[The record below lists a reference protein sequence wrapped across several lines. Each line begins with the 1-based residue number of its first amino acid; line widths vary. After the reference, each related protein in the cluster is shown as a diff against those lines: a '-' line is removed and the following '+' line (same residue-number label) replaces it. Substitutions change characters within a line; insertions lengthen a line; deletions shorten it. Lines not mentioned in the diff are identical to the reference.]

1 MCRRV
6 RVLSS
11 VLRFRWIVIAIY
23 AVLVPL
29 AVVAIL
35 RIPNDSGLDRL
46 VVPGDPDLV
55 ATRAFQK
62 IFPEPQRVVLVFE
75 SPDPWA
81 PAAMARVDAAAQQL
95 RDGKLG
101 AFSVLDA
108 LRRARPAATPA
119 ELKALATGT
128 PFFRQQG
135 LVGDGF
141 LSVICDFTDR
151 DSALRAI
158 AAIPDARKVGA
169 PLVNAWL
176 EDASRTA
183 TTRSFAIFGVLLLV
197 VTWGLYRSVRALLA
211 IALALGASVALG
223 VAAGALLG
231 FSFTIVSAL
240 VPLTIMVTSLATLT
254 YLHSR
259 YVDQPDGELANHV
272 EALRNKLLPVTA
284 STIAAASG
292 FAALAVSHV
301 LPIRDMGIWTSV
313 GLAVSWLVAFTLFP
327 ALQRVLRAPTQRRVA
342 VRGVLFE
349 RLAGALPRFTYRWRW
364 PLVVG
369 ALALCVAGALGLA
382 RAGVEDDAL
391 ANIDRDA
398 TVAQDMHWFRAH
410 VMELNL
416 ARLWIHLPKPSAT
429 DDATLRA
436 VDAFQR
442 SLEALPMVTGAIG
455 PTTPLRMRSYL
466 AGKGDVLAADAADQL
481 EEMLLTTPDLRAFLD
496 VDKLQDLQ
504 IDLLFKGGHADDYA
518 ALEAAVAR
526 VPLPGAT
533 ITMVGESMLQAKI
546 TTELVPT
553 LAESFA
559 ITAALIFLVFLVV
572 FRSGTERILA
582 LLPSL
587 VALLVTFLGMRLL
600 GGSLNVATI
609 IIATTVLGATENDQL
624 HFFHHMHEKRGEPLE
639 AQLAHAFRVSGRA
652 VAFATLINA
661 IGFLGLAS
669 SGFPPLRQFGIMT
682 ATAFV
687 LALVAD
693 FLVLP
698 ASLWIARR
706 ARPS

>member
-1 MCRRV
+1 M
-6 RVLSS
+6 
-11 VLRFRWIVIAIY
+11 LRLRWIVIAIY

-29 AVVAIL
+29 AVWAIL
-35 RIPNDSGLDRL
+35 GIPNDSGLDRL
-46 VVPGDPDLV
+46 VVPGDPDL
-55 ATRAFQK
+55 ATTRAFQQ
-62 IFPEPQRVVLVFE
+62 IFPEPQMVVLVFE
-75 SPDPWA
+75 APDPWA
-81 PAAMARVDAAAQQL
+81 PAAVARVDAAAQQL
-95 RDGKLG
+95 RDQKLG
-101 AFSVLDA
+101 AFSALDA
-108 LRRARPAATPA
+108 LRRARPAATLA
-119 ELKALATGT
+119 ELKQLATSA
-128 PFFRQQG
+128 PLFRQQG

-141 LSVICDFTDR
+141 LSVIVQFTDR
-151 DSALRAI
+151 DVALPAIDAI
-158 AAIPDARKVGA
+158 AGARKVGA

-176 EDASRTA
+176 ERASRVATA
-183 TTRSFAIFGVLLLV
+183 RSFAIFGVLLLA
-197 VTWGLYRSVRALLA
+197 VTWGLYRSLRALLA
-211 IALALGASVALG
+211 IALALGAAVALG

-259 YVDQPDGELANHV
+259 YVDQPDDSLESHV
-272 EALRNKLLPVTA
+272 AALRNKLLPVTA

-301 LPIRDMGIWTSV
+301 RPIRDMGVWTAI
-313 GLAVSWLVAFTLFP
+313 GLAIGWVVALTLFP
-327 ALQRVLRAPTQRRVA
+327 ALQRVLRAPIQRRVA
-342 VRGVLFE
+342 VRGAVFE
-349 RLAGALPRFTYRWRW
+349 RMARALPGFTYRWRW
-364 PLVVG
+364 ALVGG
-369 ALALCVAGALGLA
+369 ALALCAAGGLGLS

-398 TVAQDMHWFRAH
+398 EVYQDMAWFRAH

-416 ARLWIHLPKPSAT
+416 ARVWIHLPTASAT
-429 DDATLRA
+429 EPATLRA
-436 VDAFQR
+436 LDGFQR
-442 SLEALPMVTGAIG
+442 ALEALPMVTGVTG

-466 AGKGDVLAADAADQL
+466 AGNGDALASDAAEQL
-481 EEMLLTTPDLRAFLD
+481 EEMLLSTPDLRGFID
-496 VDKLQDLQ
+496 VDKLQDVQ
-504 IDLLFKGGHADDYA
+504 IQVLFRGGHADDYA
-518 ALEAAVAR
+518 RLEREVAR
-526 VPLPGAT
+526 LAIPGAKT
-533 ITMVGESMLQAKI
+533 SVVGEAMLQAKI

-559 ITAALIFLVFLVV
+559 ITAGLIFLVFLVV

-639 AQLAHAFRVSGRA
+639 DQLAHAFRVSGRA

-661 IGFLGLAS
+661 VGFLGLAS

-693 FLVLP
+693 FVVLP

-706 ARPS
+706 ARPRARMDG